1 MLKKAKDSGRD
12 PYLSLLDWRNTPSE
26 GFGYSPAQRLLC
38 RRTRTLIPT
47 AKSLLKPAIPRGID
61 RKLLVQKSKQAY
73 YYEGAKEL
81 PELKEGDVVRIKPLK
96 PTEKRKPWTRASVE
110 GKVDIRSYKVRTED
124 GRLFRR
130 NRKHL
135 RRSTEQPE
143 ESTTTSEV
151 QLPAVDQQP
160 EASTTSS
167 STQCPKIEPVV
178 TQQPA
183 ASPKTGAKDIPTG
196 SLTTVRTTPVKS
208 DGQQRTRSG
217 RVVRK
222 PNRYQDFTT

>member
-61 RKLLVQKSKQAY
+61 RKLSVQKSKQAY
-73 YYEGAKEL
+73 YYNEGAKEL

-143 ESTTTSEV
+143 
-151 QLPAVDQQP
+151 
-160 EASTTSS
+160 ASTTSS

-196 SLTTVRTTPVKS
+196 SPTTVRTTPVKHEVEELS
-208 DGQQRTRSG
+208 ENPTDIRILLHRI
-217 RVVRK
+217 
-222 PNRYQDFTT
+222 